1 MWGIIASP
9 LMRPRHR
16 TGLLLL
22 ALCALVGAAALTVS
36 HALAGRVLEQS
47 LDYPGSEGDM
57 PAHL

>member
-1 MWGIIASP
+1 
-9 LMRPRHR
+9 MRPRHR